1 MTHYLAFPLLWAI
14 FFILPNSAS
23 ACAVCFGAPDSPI
36 AKAVSWSVIALLGI
50 VLIVLTGVMAFFV
63 YLAKR
68 AREVESI
75 PAPETLKQ

>member
-1 MTHYLAFPLLWAI
+1 MIRYLSLPLLWAI
-14 FFILPNSAS
+14 FILPNSAS

-50 VLIVLTGVMAFFV
+50 VMIVLTGVATFFI

-68 AREVESI
+68 AREAGPLTAPQ
-75 PAPETLKQ
+75 PAKQ